1 MSKVVLG
8 LILGAVLGAIDGG
21 TAWFTPEARAGM
33 VGIIIGST
41 IKGMIAGVA
50 AGWFAKKV
58 NNMAAGIVFG
68 LAVGAALAFVIVA
81 LNGWKHAFAIMLP
94 GTCVG
99 AICGWAT
106 QRYGLAKSSRAA
118 ASIAGMLL
126 LAAVSAR
133 SLILRPCEAG
143 RRIPNATAQ
152 GVLRRVAAQD
162 VRTDTE
168 RRIHFD
174 AGKAEPMNFRI
185 VS

>member
-1 MSKVVLG
+1 MSKVVVG
-8 LILGAVLGAIDGG
+8 LVLGAVLGAIDGG

-58 NNMAAGIVFG
+58 NNVAAGIAFG

-106 QRYGLAKSSRAA
+106 QRYGLQKSVRVMA
-118 ASIAGMLL
+118 MLL
-126 LAAVSAR
+126 L
-133 SLILRPCEAG
+133 
-143 RRIPNATAQ
+143 
-152 GVLRRVAAQD
+152 VAALPARAD
-162 VRTDTE
+162 SV
-168 RRIHFD
+168 D
-174 AGKAEPMNFRI
+174 AFTRLKSLAGTWSGTSGAAP
-185 VS
+185 